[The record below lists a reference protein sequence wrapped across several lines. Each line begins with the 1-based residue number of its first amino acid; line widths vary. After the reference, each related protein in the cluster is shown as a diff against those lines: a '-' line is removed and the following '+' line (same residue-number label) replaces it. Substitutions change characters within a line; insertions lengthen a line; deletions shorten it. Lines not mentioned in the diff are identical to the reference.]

1 MHLMHKMQLLPIN
14 FLFNFIGKAVLT
26 VSNKILNLFSWLKS
40 VIMILN
46 TPQGQSS
53 DTKWCHFYRIIFLEI
68 EVHFKIFKP
77 LQVVLLQRIT
87 SN

>member
-1 MHLMHKMQLLPIN
+1 MHLMHKMQQIPIN
-14 FLFNFIGKAVLT
+14 FLFNFIGKAVLA

-53 DTKWCHFYRIIFLEI
+53 DIKLCHFYRFFF
-68 EVHFKIFKP
+68 FK
-77 LQVVLLQRIT
+77 
-87 SN
+87 